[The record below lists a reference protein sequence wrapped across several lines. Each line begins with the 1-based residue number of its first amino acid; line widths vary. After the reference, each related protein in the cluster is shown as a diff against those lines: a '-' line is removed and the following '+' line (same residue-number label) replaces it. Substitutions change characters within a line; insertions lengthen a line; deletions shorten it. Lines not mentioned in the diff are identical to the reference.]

1 MRYLKLTGLC
11 FAVLLL
17 VFSVISSIAVSA
29 AEKENRL
36 KSDDVLYYF
45 WGYCPTCS
53 DPDDHVGLFDDYPVQ
68 VEIYEVF
75 LGEEGRSK
83 YDQISDELGIEVRGF
98 PTIVYKDQFWLGFS
112 EAVQKEIIEAIEAS
126 LEDREA
132 AEQGNIVNLPLVGE
146 IDLSASP
153 IILSTFIIAFL
164 DGFNPCSLFVL
175 TFLLAII
182 VHSASRKRI
191 FIVGFTF
198 LLVTSV
204 VYGLFILGVLNIMIF
219 VARLFWI
226 RNVVAAIVII
236 LGLVAIKDFILFR
249 QGLTFSI
256 PEAHKSRYYQQVRKV
271 FYTESML
278 PMITATM
285 VMALGIAV
293 IELPC
298 TAGFPFIWSS
308 IVAELDLSLSYFII
322 LFLVYILTYL
332 SVEFVIFITA
342 VVKMRSIKMT
352 EERGRFLKLVAGSLM
367 LVLGLILFIDPTYME
382 SMFGILVAFGASAA
396 LAVLIFLIRK
406 VFGLLGGR

>member
-236 LGLVAIKDFILFR
+236 LGLVAIKDFILF
-249 QGLTFSI
+249 
-256 PEAHKSRYYQQVRKV
+256 
-271 FYTESML
+271 
-278 PMITATM
+278 
-285 VMALGIAV
+285 
-293 IELPC
+293 
-298 TAGFPFIWSS
+298 
-308 IVAELDLSLSYFII
+308 
-322 LFLVYILTYL
+322 
-332 SVEFVIFITA
+332 
-342 VVKMRSIKMT
+342 
-352 EERGRFLKLVAGSLM
+352 
-367 LVLGLILFIDPTYME
+367 
-382 SMFGILVAFGASAA
+382 
-396 LAVLIFLIRK
+396 
-406 VFGLLGGR
+406 

>member
-1 MRYLKLTGLC
+1 MRYLKLTGPC
-11 FAVLLL
+11 FAVLLFA
-17 VFSVISSIAVSA
+17 FSVLSSIAVSA
-29 AEKENRL
+29 AEEENR
-36 KSDDVLYYF
+36 SEGDQVLYYF

-53 DPDDHVGLFDDYPVQ
+53 DPDDHVGIFDDYPVQ

-75 LGEEGRSK
+75 YDEEGRRK
-83 YDQISDELGIEVRGF
+83 YNQTREELGIEARGF

-112 EAVQKEIIEAIEAS
+112 EAAQEEIIEAIEAS

-132 AEQGNIVNLPLVGE
+132 AERVNIVNLPIIGE

-191 FIVGFTF
+191 FIVGITF
-198 LLVTSV
+198 LLVTSA
-204 VYGLFILGVLNIMIF
+204 VYGLFILGVLNIMVF
-219 VARLFWI
+219 VTRLFWI

-236 LGLVAIKDFILFR
+236 LGLVAIKDFILFKE
-249 QGLTFSI
+249 GLTFSI
-256 PEAHKSRYYQQVRKV
+256 PEKYKSRYYQQVRKV
-271 FYTESML
+271 FYTESVL
-278 PMITATM
+278 PMITATA

-308 IVAELDLSLSYFII
+308 IIAELDLSLSYFIF

-332 SVEFVIFITA
+332 SVEFAIFIAA

-367 LVLGLILFIDPTYME
+367 LVLGLILFVDPTYME
-382 SMFGILVAFGASAA
+382 SMLGILVAFGASAG
-396 LAVLIFLIRK
+396 LAVIIFLIRK
-406 VFGLLGGR
+406 AFGLQGGK